1 MKYPRAHL
9 GSPHDPPHLG
19 RAEPNVP
26 GDCPVAPPVPAH
38 PGDPPVPLQHL
49 PLPGQRPQPGA
60 PPLLL
65 GVPPPRAG
73 RPKDGLSQVNLL
85 TLRAVFST
93 SASERGAAYWSLQR
107 RRSPARA
114 GGAASGPVPVGGAE
128 EWASRSPSGPGT
140 WLPGRWRGRVGAA
153 GHGPVETG
161 WRAGPRPHRVQEH
174 RGPARSCRVLGD
186 STHRCLRSGGT
197 RSAGGR
203 GIVHKCRFKHESP
216 APRYASVR
224 SRWGVGFVDWGARR
238 LAPG

>member
-9 GSPHDPPHLG
+9 GSPHDPAHLG
-19 RAEPNVP
+19 RAEPDVP
-26 GDCPVAPPVPAH
+26 GDCPVAPPIPAH

-107 RRSPARA
+107 RAYCRRNLLHRA
-114 GGAASGPVPVGGAE
+114 
-128 EWASRSPSGPGT
+128 
-140 WLPGRWRGRVGAA
+140 
-153 GHGPVETG
+153 HM
-161 WRAGPRPHRVQEH
+161 AGPPRP
-174 RGPARSCRVLGD
+174 RG
-186 STHRCLRSGGT
+186 SG
-197 RSAGGR
+197 
-203 GIVHKCRFKHESP
+203 
-216 APRYASVR
+216 
-224 SRWGVGFVDWGARR
+224 
-238 LAPG
+238 